1 MVLCLFLLWMAESNC
16 TYSFLEILSV
26 TAMSETVA
34 LRLNFLHWASRRS
47 QCVHCEVAHGRS
59 KESQLF
65 NCILVHPALMS
76 PPPLSAHLSVPSRI
90 SQQPWAPV
98 LLSRRVCV
106 SPVKVLVTALC
117 LKGRHDVIAT
127 VFVGVWITEE
137 FHFLSLFTFDY
148 SNAFRTLP
156 PLAPQPPQS
165 DMDWVIY
172 PTHPRPTADDPSLWY
187 SLISLGWS
195 GLVNP
200 ANQNENEHK
209 KSPRIYCTGPHFKG
223 TVWVC
228 VFVCMHVF
236 VHVCVC
242 ERERHGA
249 QERVGT
255 ARFIPFP
262 ASLSVKRCCRKIP
275 KQKTHCRI
283 PLRVRFPHSST
294 WCTENPDRGKSQ
306 RAPLL
311 SSLVELPAL
320 TNSI

>member
-242 ERERHGA
+242 ERDMEHRSALVLHVSSHF
-249 QERVGT
+249 Q
-255 ARFIPFP
+255 
-262 ASLSVKRCCRKIP
+262 L
-275 KQKTHCRI
+275 HCQ
-283 PLRVRFPHSST
+283 LKDAAERFPNKKHTAGSHCVSDSHTPPPDVRRTLTGASHSVPRSY
-294 WCTENPDRGKSQ
+294 
-306 RAPLL
+306 LL
-311 SSLVELPAL
+311 
-320 TNSI
+320 